1 MKVVIKNRF
10 TDEVIVEGNSYK
22 ECFSKCENLRGADLR
37 GADLRGAYLSDAN
50 LSDANLS
57 DANLR
62 GAYLRGAYLRGAN
75 LSDANLSDADLSD
88 ANLSDADLSNTYL
101 SGANLRGADLIG
113 ANLSDA
119 NLRGAYLRGAYLR
132 DTTLPHFLI
141 VPEEGGFYAYK
152 RTSLGVI
159 KVQIPDKAKRTNS
172 LVGRKCRAEYVKVV
186 SGEGLGGTSPTQSG
200 SQCLTYSKGDIIK
213 ADKYDDDIRVEC
225 TGGIHFFM
233 TKREAEEYR

>member
-22 ECFSKCENLRGADLR
+22 ECFSKCENLRGAYLR
-37 GADLRGAYLSDAN
+37 GADLRGAYLSDANLSDAYLSDAN

-75 LSDANLSDADLSD
+75 LSDTYLSDADLSD
-88 ANLSDADLSNTYL
+88 TYL
-101 SGANLRGADLIG
+101 SGANLRGAYLIG
-113 ANLSDA
+113 AYLSDANLSDA
-119 NLRGAYLRGAYLR
+119 NLR

-141 VPEEGGFYAYK
+141 VPEEGSFYAYK

-159 KVQIPDKAKRTNS
+159 KVQIPAKAKRTNS

>member
-37 GADLRGAYLSDAN
+37 GADLRGAYLRGADLRGADLRGAYLSDAN
-50 LSDANLS
+50 LSGANLS

-75 LSDANLSDADLSD
+75 LSDANLS
-88 ANLSDADLSNTYL
+88 
-101 SGANLRGADLIG
+101 GANLRGAD
-113 ANLSDA
+113 
-119 NLRGAYLRGAYLR
+119 LRGAYLR

-141 VPEEGGFYAYK
+141 VPEEGSFYAYK

>member
-22 ECFSKCENLRGADLR
+22 ECFSKCENLRGAYLR
-37 GADLRGAYLSDAN
+37 GADLRGAYLSDANLSDAYLSDAN

-75 LSDANLSDADLSD
+75 LSDTYLSNADLSD
-88 ANLSDADLSNTYL
+88 TYL
-101 SGANLRGADLIG
+101 SGANLRGAYLIG
-113 ANLSDA
+113 AYLSDANLSDA
-119 NLRGAYLRGAYLR
+119 NLR

-141 VPEEGGFYAYK
+141 VPEEGSFYAYK

-159 KVQIPDKAKRTNS
+159 KVQIPAKAKRTNS